1 VPQRVKDAVSTGAQA
16 VGQEFAQHPE
26 AMNAVNTIKDLIAQH
41 PLIARTVGDLATT
54 ALNVAGMGGVDAVA
68 PIAKDAVVDAAKGA
82 VSTGGNILKS
92 GVEGVKA
99 IPDAVGQAGS
109 AVSNAVTSV
118 MPTKQ
123 NDAQIIKDM
132 IMPKPTAKEAR
143 LAMDENRLYRGEQGG
158 LLTSGTADEVA
169 ATPQVAKSVQTI
181 QRLIPDA
188 AKLDDATLYSELS
201 NKVIESAKALQPE
214 LEKTPI
220 NYETV
225 NKMTTDWE
233 KLKQTQIADAPASE
247 ELNVAKRQD
256 KFQSFM
262 DKTKL
267 NNFNDLWET
276 AKSYDAT
283 IPDRVKQANNLS
295 SESVQLQKDEWMDNR
310 SILKQAI
317 NDTENGLGETSRAPF
332 SDMHDMYEAQN
343 GILSKAKINQTG
355 APSKAVQFMKD
366 HPVLRKGAA
375 IAGAGAVGVPIVK
388 SLGGG

>member
-1 VPQRVKDAVSTGAQA
+1 
-16 VGQEFAQHPE
+16 
-26 AMNAVNTIKDLIAQH
+26 
-41 PLIARTVGDLATT
+41 
-54 ALNVAGMGGVDAVA
+54 
-68 PIAKDAVVDAAKGA
+68 
-82 VSTGGNILKS
+82 
-92 GVEGVKA
+92 
-99 IPDAVGQAGS
+99 
-109 AVSNAVTSV
+109 
-118 MPTKQ
+118 
-123 NDAQIIKDM
+123 
-132 IMPKPTAKEAR
+132 
-143 LAMDENRLYRGEQGG
+143 
-158 LLTSGTADEVA
+158 
-169 ATPQVAKSVQTI
+169 
-181 QRLIPDA
+181 
-188 AKLDDATLYSELS
+188 
-201 NKVIESAKALQPE
+201 
-214 LEKTPI
+214 
-220 NYETV
+220 
-225 NKMTTDWE
+225 MTTDWE